1 MGGKHNGS
9 TTIDASHYERPKA
22 CVVGIFIS
30 LSLPLYISF
39 CSIHARVRAFV
50 TAHTHTHASNR
61 YPFVSTIGPRERETE
76 RNTMANGILLFQIG
90 PARISPSL
98 LTGSEECRHEI
109 ILQYLTVGLFPL
121 CLPLALPTP
130 QRSNNHRVR
139 NPKVNPNHWHP
150 PRRAIRP
157 CLRRSF
163 ITLV

>member
-9 TTIDASHYERPKA
+9 TTIDAPRYERTKV
-22 CVVGIFIS
+22 CVVCRYTLFLS
-30 LSLPLYISF
+30 LSLYVSF
-39 CSIHARVRAFV
+39 CPPCTNTRVYNR
-50 TAHTHTHASNR
+50 AHTHTQASNR
-61 YPFVSTIGPRERETE
+61 YPFVPTIGRERETE

-90 PARISPSL
+90 PACISPPL

-121 CLPLALPTP
+121 CLPLAHPTP